1 MTWAT
6 FFGCILL
13 AYAPSAV
20 LLLTYASRRS
30 ALLILTVIAAFFW
43 LLAIFVSS
51 AIWMAIPPIKVRGAR
66 LAWRAWRAVS
76 WRRSAR
82 VAASLSPRPTSPLPI
97 QTVHPYIQIV
107 CILAQEGA
115 RLALVYCYVISEK
128 AADRLVRR
136 ARGGGAG
143 PKIFNDL
150 SASLAAGLGFGGMH
164 TVMMYGALLFASL
177 GEPTFFLDS
186 CPKMSIF
193 AWTALLGACGESGA
207 CGGVDVDGARAVLHA
222 RAHPRLPAA
231 QRSSITF
238 CT

>member
-1 MTWAT
+1 M
-6 FFGCILL
+6 L
-13 AYAPSAV
+13 
-20 LLLTYASRRS
+20 
-30 ALLILTVIAAFFW
+30 
-43 LLAIFVSS
+43 
-51 AIWMAIPPIKVRGAR
+51 
-66 LAWRAWRAVS
+66 
-76 WRRSAR
+76 AR
-82 VAASLSPRPTSPLPI
+82 VSLL
-97 QTVHPYIQIV
+97 QTVLPYIQIV

-128 AADRLVRR
+128 AADRLVRH

-186 CPKMSIF
+186 CPQMSIF
-193 AWTALLGACGESGA
+193 AWTALLGACDAGRARRAMAG
-207 CGGVDVDGARAVLHA
+207 GARARSL
-222 RAHPRLPAA
+222 RPRLPRPPARA
-231 QRSSITF
+231 QRSSTTF